1 MALEI
6 ITAGDCNANV
16 TISRGELIPT
26 YHCIHPIHTLSY
38 SIGLIL
44 ENIAL
49 EITTGGDCELTLR
62 YPMITLRYP
71 VITFDPKW
79 LCTRPV
85 DIIYVNNYLILANMA
100 PEIIKGGESMLTLR
114 YPVRIDPSYTH
125 TRTHKSQNYHVYSA
139 QLELIC
145 WKT

>member
-1 MALEI
+1 MPY
-6 ITAGDCNANV
+6 N
-16 TISRGELIPT
+16 
-26 YHCIHPIHTLSY
+26 
-38 SIGLIL
+38 IGLIL
-44 ENIAL
+44 ENKAL
-49 EITTGGDCELTLR
+49 EIITGGDCELTLR

-85 DIIYVNNYLILANMA
+85 DIIYVYIYLSLANMA

-125 TRTHKSQNYHVYSA
+125 THTHAHLNPRIIMFTEHSLS
-139 QLELIC
+139 
-145 WKT
+145 